1 MAVKYKKPLKT
12 ITVKVHGISDAIEVA
27 DTVSAPNASN
37 AIAEFDKGHKMHLVT
52 QSGTTVVPY
61 HAVEAVTIATSTS
74 DEITKA
80 DPYCEES
87 GETGETETGET
98 ETGTTETG
106 ETETGET
113 ETGETV

>member
-12 ITVKVHGISDAIEVA
+12 IQVNVHGINDAIEVA

-37 AIAEFDKGHKMHLVT
+37 ALAEFDMGHKMHLVVDG
-52 QSGTTVVPY
+52 GTVIVPY
-61 HAVEAVTIATSTS
+61 HAVEAVFVAVEAS

-80 DPYCEES
+80 DPYCEEA
-87 GETGETETGET
+87 GETGE
-98 ETGTTETG
+98 TETG

-113 ETGETV
+113 ETGETP

>member
-1 MAVKYKKPLKT
+1 MAITYKKPLKT
-12 ITVKVHGISDAIEVA
+12 ITVKVHGIDTAIEVA

-37 AIAEFDKGHKMHLVT
+37 AVLEFEKGYKMHLVT
-52 QSGTTVVPY
+52 DDGTVVVPY
-61 HAVEAVTIATSTS
+61 HAVEAVTITTAAS
-74 DEITKA
+74 DEITKS

-98 ETGTTETG
+98 ETGETETG